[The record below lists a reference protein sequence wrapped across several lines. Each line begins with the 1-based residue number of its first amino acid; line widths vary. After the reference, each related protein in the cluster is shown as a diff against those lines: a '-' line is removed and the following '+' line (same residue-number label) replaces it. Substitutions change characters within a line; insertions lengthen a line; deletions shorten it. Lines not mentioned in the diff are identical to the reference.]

1 MKIVI
6 GYRGYNKLSMGPF
19 LYRIVIAIMLDS
31 VNDTID
37 NRIECLFVSIGV
49 RVNIS
54 STSVLRNF
62 DSAKTSRKDMA
73 DR

>member
-1 MKIVI
+1 MSRFTGYERHSKLFI
-6 GYRGYNKLSMGPF
+6 GPL

-31 VNDTID
+31 VYDIID
-37 NRIECLFVSIGV
+37 NRIECLFVSIGM
-49 RVNIS
+49 RVYVS